1 MTMKNRRKIGR
12 LMGVTTAVCTLIFLC
27 IGGCLVY
34 GLHAAQDY
42 IDANCKRG
50 LDVMMEQLERPYIIR
65 LNTSVFLAQAMERYL
80 FAEGERVIDL
90 SEETRFLSALDGQS
104 IRDIVFVNL
113 DGGYIDLSGQ
123 TGRQRIVT
131 TARKKLINGEM
142 VSGYC
147 MWNGEETFFV
157 VKPIQPFLIHG
168 ESYDAIALGYTP
180 GEINGQ
186 TPFYAYNG
194 EANVCMV
201 DQIGRI
207 VYAADDV
214 WEKNDVLSRYDAPDE
229 AKSQAAADIEA
240 GRAGCVT
247 LKAGGKRVYLA
258 YRPIRDTPSRVV
270 CEVACALVQNVM
282 MDYTALIA
290 RIVAVVVLML
300 AILTA
305 LLDAS
310 VIRMLDAVHKA
321 AYARENELVQEKAN
335 RELASV
341 NQALRTSITR
351 AEALHEQ
358 VAREQEER
366 MRLIRSVSRGIRTPL
381 STVLGLTRLM
391 NRAQNMESLKKYA
404 GQIEAQ
410 VQKMMD
416 VLNNKK
422 KPMDLSKYA
431 GQTAGGSEMR
441 LEGIRVLLAEDGEM
455 NAEIITRL
463 LTNAGA
469 QCDRAADGMQALRL
483 FEAAQAGTYDVIL
496 MDMQMPV
503 MDGCDASRAIRR
515 SMKED
520 AAAIPI
526 VAMTANTFDEVRE
539 RIFDAGMDG
548 YLGKPVEPDKLSCA
562 LLAAVRGKRG

>member
-1 MTMKNRRKIGR
+1 M
-12 LMGVTTAVCTLIFLC
+12 
-27 IGGCLVY
+27 
-34 GLHAAQDY
+34 
-42 IDANCKRG
+42 
-50 LDVMMEQLERPYIIR
+50 
-65 LNTSVFLAQAMERYL
+65 
-80 FAEGERVIDL
+80 
-90 SEETRFLSALDGQS
+90 
-104 IRDIVFVNL
+104 
-113 DGGYIDLSGQ
+113 
-123 TGRQRIVT
+123 
-131 TARKKLINGEM
+131 
-142 VSGYC
+142 
-147 MWNGEETFFV
+147 
-157 VKPIQPFLIHG
+157 
-168 ESYDAIALGYTP
+168 
-180 GEINGQ
+180 
-186 TPFYAYNG
+186 
-194 EANVCMV
+194 
-201 DQIGRI
+201 
-207 VYAADDV
+207 
-214 WEKNDVLSRYDAPDE
+214 
-229 AKSQAAADIEA
+229 
-240 GRAGCVT
+240 T

-258 YRPIRDTPSRVV
+258 YRPIRDTPYRVV

-305 LLDAS
+305 MLDVS

-366 MRLIRSVSRGIRTPL
+366 MRLIRSVSRGIRTSL

-404 GQIEAQ
+404 GQIEVQ

-416 VLNNKK
+416 VLNDKK
-422 KPMDLSKYA
+422 KPVDLSKYA

>member
-1 MTMKNRRKIGR
+1 MW
-12 LMGVTTAVCTLIFLC
+12 VTTAVCAMIFLC

-42 IDANCKRG
+42 IDANCKRD
-50 LDVMMEQLERPYIIR
+50 LDMMMEQLERPYIIR
-65 LNTSVFLAQAMERYL
+65 LNTSAFLAQAMERYL

-90 SEETRFLSALDGQS
+90 AEEARFLSALDGQS

-113 DGGYIDLSGQ
+113 DGRYIDLSGRM
-123 TGRQRIVT
+123 GRQRIAT
-131 TARKKLINGEM
+131 TAKRRLVKGET

-147 MWNGEETFFV
+147 LWNGEETFFV
-157 VKPIQPFLIHG
+157 VKPIQPFAIRG
-168 ESYDAIALGYTP
+168 EDYDAIALAYTP

-194 EANVCMV
+194 DANVCMV
-201 DQIGRI
+201 DQARRI

-229 AKSQAAADIEA
+229 AKSQAAADIEE

-247 LKAGGKRVYLA
+247 LKVGGKRVYLA
-258 YRPIRDTPSRVV
+258 YRPIQNTPYRVV
-270 CEVACALVQNVM
+270 CEVACALVQNVLI
-282 MDYTALIA
+282 DYTALIA
-290 RIVAVVVLML
+290 RIVAIVVMML
-300 AILTA
+300 AVLTV
-305 LLDAS
+305 LLDVS
-310 VIRMLDAVHKA
+310 VIRMMDAVHKA
-321 AYARENELVQEKAN
+321 AYARENERVQEKAN
-335 RELASV
+335 RELESV

-391 NRAQNMESLKKYA
+391 SMTQSVESLKKYA
-404 GQIEAQ
+404 GQIDVQ
-410 VQKMMD
+410 VQKMID
-416 VLNNKK
+416 VLNDGKK
-422 KPMDLSKYA
+422 TVDLSTYA
-431 GQTAGGSEMR
+431 KSETKGMDKR

-455 NAEIITRL
+455 NAEIIMRL
-463 LTNAGA
+463 LTSAGA
-469 QCDRAADGMQALRL
+469 QCDRAADGMQALHL

-503 MDGCDASRAIRR
+503 MDGCDASRAIRQSIR
-515 SMKED
+515 ED

-526 VAMTANTFDEVRE
+526 IAMTANTFDDVHE

-548 YLGKPVEPDKLSCA
+548 YLGKPVEPGKLSCA
-562 LLAAVRGKRG
+562 VLAAVRKKRD